1 MRTLLERF
9 LDYVRVDTTSSEDSE
24 SSPSTLMQLDLQ
36 QILLE
41 ELSEIGAHD
50 IHLSEQGVLYASLPG
65 GTGNDILG
73 LIAHVDTSPEAPGNG
88 VKPVLHQDWDGK
100 PIELGGGVVV
110 DPDQSKDMNRFI
122 GGNIVTSDGTTLL
135 GADDKAGVAI
145 IMDTCRRLM
154 SEPSFVRPQVR
165 IAFTPDEEV
174 GRGVLNFEL
183 ERFGAALAYTVDGGC
198 LGYIDSETFNA
209 YGATWTIEGREVHPG
224 SAKGVMINAVR
235 LAAELVSLLRKDEMP
250 ESSEGKE
257 GYIYPLSIDG
267 TTGRAKVRMILRDF
281 REQGMKRRIHD
292 LETIRDFL
300 ASRYEGAVISLELKE
315 HYRNPSDIIKSDRRL
330 VEYAMEGSRR
340 AGVEPREG
348 SIRGGTDGSRLSY
361 MGLPTVNL
369 PTGGEMFHSRTEWIA
384 EEGLKL
390 AADTLMETLKVWGE
404 HC

>member
-24 SSPSTLMQLDLQ
+24 SSPSTLRQLDLQ

-50 IHLSEQGVLYASLPG
+50 IHLSEQGVLYACLPG

-73 LIAHVDTSPEAPGNG
+73 LIAHVDTSPEAPGNN

-154 SEPSFVRPQVR
+154 SEPSFARPQVR

-183 ERFGAALAYTVDGGC
+183 ERFGATLAYTVDGGC
-198 LGYIDSETFNA
+198 LGYVDSETFNA

-235 LAAELVSLLRKDEMP
+235 LAAEPGVTSP
-250 ESSEGKE
+250 EG
-257 GYIYPLSIDG
+257 
-267 TTGRAKVRMILRDF
+267 
-281 REQGMKRRIHD
+281 
-292 LETIRDFL
+292 
-300 ASRYEGAVISLELKE
+300 
-315 HYRNPSDIIKSDRRL
+315 
-330 VEYAMEGSRR
+330 
-340 AGVEPREG
+340 
-348 SIRGGTDGSRLSY
+348 
-361 MGLPTVNL
+361 
-369 PTGGEMFHSRTEWIA
+369 
-384 EEGLKL
+384 
-390 AADTLMETLKVWGE
+390 
-404 HC
+404 